1 MSKERLRQTVV
12 GVVALVIWIV
22 MLRSMSDFPSRAAAF
37 PRFVLIC
44 LVAFSA
50 LHILS
55 QVAGAYR
62 DRAGNSG
69 VVQAVSADTEV
80 TPEHPGTVETD
91 DATPIEIIESRG
103 GVFKSRAARAAVFTV
118 AVVIYVLAIPVLG
131 YLVSTW
137 LFVIGALL
145 LVVGWRVRATIA
157 CCVAVT
163 VLWAVATQL
172 LELRLPAGLIV

>member
-1 MSKERLRQTVV
+1 MSKERIRQTIV
-12 GVVALVIWIV
+12 GVVALIIWIV
-22 MLRSMSDFPSRAAAF
+22 MLQSTSDFPSRAAAF

-50 LHILS
+50 LHVLA
-55 QVAGAYR
+55 QLAGAYR
-62 DRAGNSG
+62 DRSRF
-69 VVQAVSADTEV
+69 VEVEQEPTAVT
-80 TPEHPGTVETD
+80 GETD
-91 DATPIEIIESRG
+91 DAVPIEIIETRG

-118 AVVIYVLAIPVLG
+118 AVVIYVLAIPVVG

-145 LVVGWRVRATIA
+145 LVVGLRVKATIA
-157 CCVAVT
+157 CCIAVT